1 MIALARSSW
10 SRATAN
16 SPRVASSD
24 CSSERSSPTIA
35 GAVNGV
41 GWSSAVARRA
51 HPPTLLSTSA
61 PSRMKLMLQGGFI
74 LLGALVVSSVGGWAR
89 RATADDQPTPLTAPA
104 IVGELRSLEQS
115 LEATR
120 GELAVA
126 RLQLERA
133 NAIIDYSTHDNIAA
147 DLAAAI
153 YDVALAEGVDPA
165 LAFRLVKV
173 ESGFNSKAKSKVGA
187 IGYTQ
192 VLPSTARLYE
202 PWLTT
207 AQLYD
212 RGTNLRLGFRYLRDL
227 LERYEG
233 NADAKLRLAL
243 LAYNRGPGRVQELLD
258 AGKDPQNGYAAALMK
273 GYRRKS

>member
-1 MIALARSSW
+1 MN
-10 SRATAN
+10 TK
-16 SPRVASSD
+16 
-24 CSSERSSPTIA
+24 TQ
-35 GAVNGV
+35 
-41 GWSSAVARRA
+41 
-51 HPPTLLSTSA
+51 
-61 PSRMKLMLQGGFI
+61 KLMLQGGLI
-74 LLGALVVSSVGGWAR
+74 LLGALLVSSIGGWAR

-104 IVGELRSLEQS
+104 LVGELRSLEQS

-133 NAIIDYSTHDNIAA
+133 NAIIDYSTHYNIAA
-147 DLAAAI
+147 DLAAAV

-165 LAFRLVKV
+165 LAFRLVKA
-173 ESGFNSKAKSKVGA
+173 ESNFNPRARSKVGA
-187 IGYTQ
+187 IGYAQ

-202 PWLTT
+202 PGLTT

-233 NADAKLRLAL
+233 NPDAKLRLAL
-243 LAYNRGPGRVQELLD
+243 LAYNRGPSKVQELLD
-258 AGKDPQNGYAAALMK
+258 AGRDPQNGYANTVMK
-273 GYRRKS
+273 GYRRKT

>member
-1 MIALARSSW
+1 MH
-10 SRATAN
+10 T
-16 SPRVASSD
+16 
-24 CSSERSSPTIA
+24 T
-35 GAVNGV
+35 
-41 GWSSAVARRA
+41 
-51 HPPTLLSTSA
+51 TQ
-61 PSRMKLMLQGGFI
+61 KLTVQGGFI
-74 LLGALVVSSVGGWAR
+74 L
-89 RATADDQPTPLTAPA
+89 
-104 IVGELRSLEQS
+104 
-115 LEATR
+115 R

-133 NAIIDYSTHDNIAA
+133 NAIIDYSTHYNIAA

-153 YDVALAEGVDPA
+153 YDVALGEGVDPA
-165 LAFRLVKV
+165 LAFRLVRV
-173 ESGFNSKAKSKVGA
+173 ESGFNPKAKSKVGA

-202 PWLTT
+202 PGLTT

-243 LAYNRGPGRVQELLD
+243 LAYNRGPGRTHRT
-258 AGKDPQNGYAAALMK
+258 AM
-273 GYRRKS
+273 RRRS

>member
-1 MIALARSSW
+1 MH
-10 SRATAN
+10 TK
-16 SPRVASSD
+16 
-24 CSSERSSPTIA
+24 TQ
-35 GAVNGV
+35 
-41 GWSSAVARRA
+41 
-51 HPPTLLSTSA
+51 
-61 PSRMKLMLQGGFI
+61 KLMLQGSLI
-74 LLGALVVSSVGGWAR
+74 LLGALMVSSIGGWAR
-89 RATADDQPTPLTAPA
+89 RATADDQPAAASPAAP
-104 IVGELRSLEQS
+104 GDMRSLQQS

-120 GELAVA
+120 GELAVS

-133 NAIIDYSTHDNIAA
+133 NAIIDYSTHYVIAA

-173 ESGFNSKAKSKVGA
+173 ESGFNPQAKSKVGA

-202 PWLTT
+202 PGLTT

-233 NADAKLRLAL
+233 NPDAKLRLAL

-258 AGKDPQNGYAAALMK
+258 AGKDVENGYATALMK